1 MRRRR
6 RGINETATS
15 PTHKALELGSPLS
28 APNPFQLQVMDLPGL
43 RQPGVPVRRGSAVVC
58 IAGPRLYPDCPDK
71 GAGQPRAALCY
82 SPPTSPID
90 PLFDDRSL
98 AATTRRLDDSTTRR
112 TDSNEAVALDAMRR
126 LRHGTSLTSEG
137 SAGDANAPAQ
147 EDEQPPEYILK
158 ELYVPPAA
166 PEGSSTEQPELI
178 DLVFVHG
185 LGGNLRT
192 TWKVEGTAEPWFS
205 KPEFLGSLD
214 HSVRVLSF
222 GYNAN
227 RFGDVANTRIIH
239 HANALLRNLVLKRLD
254 NPNRPI
260 IFIAHS
266 LGGLVVKRAILLCAT
281 NNDWSAIK
289 NSTKSIIFMGTPHMG
304 SEKAEDLVVVQK
316 LASLIKF
323 QSPVATNLTKEL
335 KTFSNAVQDINMEFT
350 IDVHRS
356 IELLCCYESHPQR
369 LPSGSEIIVP
379 QWSAVLQGVDNIDLN
394 CHHSGLSKFRSPT
407 EPRFELFWG
416 EVQRLAR
423 KATAPPQKLL
433 KVPTWTDEETAVE
446 PTPARARQV
455 VPSRRRHEVA
465 QKGVKPSRAS
475 IIRSSADEILKEV
488 RSRIAV
494 ETPAQQESTVSPLK
508 TRDVAESIDPR
519 EFADY
524 TRQLRTV
531 TPENRGLDREPPHW
545 QTCQWILADPKFV
558 DWKESEEGSMLFV
571 TGNPGCGK
579 SNLAKYIQGVMEEPT
594 TEDSE
599 PSLVVSF
606 YCDSLESS
614 RVNPPILDLVVRSLL
629 SKQRTMSRP
638 VRQKLTS
645 LLENFIPDRQ
655 KTHTVVENDLDKRFN
670 HLMEVVQTLVMDQNG
685 VPACL
690 IIDGLNQCEDTFILR
705 LLRGLDSIFRR
716 EGSKSNLKVLITSR
730 MADSIRGFALANSH
744 VEVTSETVEADIQR
758 VVDEEVDRII
768 MARQIATIAVTSVS
782 AVIVERSNGS
792 FLFAAS
798 VLKELWLIKD
808 TGANSVFTL
817 VTSCP
822 STMEA
827 IYQQDMD
834 RLEAERPDLF
844 RLVQILCIAKRAIRV
859 DEAREILRMQNPEI
873 TENYDLIG
881 DLTRMCQR
889 LVKFGGEDTL
899 ELLHQTLY
907 DFIINTYEVSLIHE
921 AFAEICL
928 QYLSGLNWEEV
939 LEFSLRYRSR
949 RNRRHQ
955 VDVRYP
961 LLDYACPWMGYHW
974 RHAGAAAIPKAWD
987 LWDFICS
994 ENGRNWQ
1001 RYSMPKRAV
1010 PSSLPPSLT
1019 RSVGSSDISSR
1030 STSVAS
1036 RTRSDISDSDDASS
1050 ASASDSSDSDD
1061 SDDSDGGSSSA
1072 SSSSAI
1078 SLRANQPVPPDSP
1091 KPPLVIL
1098 AQWDVDYILREL
1110 FFDALESTP
1119 RQLFH
1124 KFLSNVPYLAPR
1136 STGHSLADFKAM
1148 VNEVWDGT
1156 TAVHYA
1162 AAQTGKSLEVMLPYV
1177 NDIDLPDDD
1186 GATPLILAA
1195 ASGEIKGVTLLLE
1208 AGADIDHAD
1217 DWRQTALYSA
1227 LHSNSGEVVEILLQY
1242 GADPNIPAESGHTPL
1257 EVVVGKNHDEYA
1269 KILLE
1274 YHPDVTAPMTTGQ
1287 PPAFLASR
1295 LGSHEVLELLLPHID
1310 VDQVWD
1316 GERII
1321 HNACWRGLESVIK
1334 KLIKLGANLDDPPI
1348 CTPKATPVA
1357 LAAECGHNSILKALL
1372 GAGARVECPLPNMSA
1387 PLHIAAARGNFDAC
1401 RQLIRAG
1408 CNIEVESERNRT
1420 ALFVAT
1426 DANRPAVVELL
1437 VNHGANPDVP
1447 AYEPP
1452 LQIAADIGNLSLVT
1466 ILLAGRNFPDV
1477 DAKGETGETALGIAS
1492 TYGDL
1497 DMVSCLIDH
1506 GADPD
1511 LRSGQRLSNKPLQ
1524 LAAHGKHQDVMIE
1537 LLKRGADPFP
1547 EHPKES
1553 SPFHTACLE
1562 GYLNVV
1568 KTFFEVVDNDNDLV
1582 NFEWGWYG
1590 TPLLQAALGGRLEI
1604 VELLLGKGA
1613 DPDYKLQSKINNGK
1627 TLIHA
1632 AAEGGDI
1639 KVLEAILAVAQD
1651 PDLEVCDLKKRTPLY
1666 YACVEG
1672 RDEMVDYLLEKGV
1685 KSDVVLTTGENL
1697 TAGII
1702 DGGSAK
1708 ILDRVLE
1715 KHPDM
1720 DVDIPREDGKTPIF
1734 FAVMHGYDKIIKT
1747 LLERGA
1753 DANRRCNTGEFPL
1766 AEAIRYREK
1775 FSLQALLEHKGTDL
1789 TQLDVYGRGI
1799 LQISQQAGSHPMP
1812 GMILAA
1818 AKTPE
1823 LEATLTENRDMF
1835 GNNAYDPTRI
1845 DIKRGPSWQH
1855 CIETIRKD
1863 AESLLNDF
1871 SLRGPRWERLG
1882 KFFLQ
1887 LSAYSFAQIAL
1898 QRSVE
1903 AVEMTPLFLEH
1914 QDLLQ
1919 HGPVPELR
1927 GQIPEAG
1934 IPDVDVPVPC
1944 LLPGQ
1949 VTWDLTRGTETEESE
1964 SELGSDSDDE
1974 GEGHGHLRSRKNS
1987 MDAIPEEA
1995 IEDGGSEDERSQGGR
2010 TEGRMFEEEKH
2021 EEATHDDEISQVSID
2036 TGFAMAPR
2044 VIEVETPTSPTKVS
2058 ERDAFEDPLPDG
2070 LRRAPSDLS
2079 LEEGEVEDEGE
2090 KEATALIHVPA
2101 EDEYVELTEEQLREF
2116 LDAVLRTFTLE
2127 RTPDTLAKWRFS
2139 PDSWKLEYDD
2149 LARAFLGGADADT
2162 MPDLLRPKRGMDPIE
2177 PLSDAYEFLAAVA
2190 FLLPAVPLTYVLT
2203 QIPFTS
2209 YERRAMRK
2217 RRQLQKL
2224 RSFCTPVVA
2233 SEPDAG
2239 MDRRNPPQGFYGD
2252 IYNLRFNNDDDERA
2266 FWADADTTPVRTPAS
2281 PGDSRESTPGNPRS
2295 PFSVGERPTPG
2306 NSRAGRSPFGG
2317 GGEQSASG
2325 NGRAG
2330 RAPVGGARRSTFG
2343 GLFPDRGTPG
2353 RERYPPSGSNLSGR
2367 NPYGSSGNDLAGPSR
2382 ERYPT
2387 PGNDRAGRD
2396 TLSRELYR
2404 SPRDNPASRTPFSSY
2419 GNDFAGRESPSRD
2432 LYRSPRDNPTSRT
2445 PFSTSRLPLLGG
2457 TGLAPLIG
2465 AGSTPGS
2472 ARASSGNI
2480 CAICQEPTRRDEGI
2494 FCAPCREMAEAPT
2507 PPSQP
2512 SSGGARPSSGNTCAI
2527 CAEPISQGQGI
2538 FCTRCRGIVGTSSAA
2553 GRTPSRTAR
2562 ESSPGGICAVC
2573 EDPIGP
2579 GQDPYCTTCRR
2590 LAGAPTPIRWLP
2602 SPRPRTTRERSVQA
2616 DVDMAAPDFVEMDE
2630 VSWRAE
2636 LEANDVA
2643 PRANTGRRRR
2653 RPLPPPPPL
2662 PTSPTS
2668 RRRGALFRSPVLT
2681 QREQLVAETSMD
2693 DDLYVDRRMEEDLN
2707 STREMSDSH
2716 QSMDEWRDE
2725 RYVSDPLNPGYIA
2738 RWAERERERE
2748 RER

>member
-1 MRRRR
+1 
-6 RGINETATS
+6 
-15 PTHKALELGSPLS
+15 
-28 APNPFQLQVMDLPGL
+28 
-43 RQPGVPVRRGSAVVC
+43 
-58 IAGPRLYPDCPDK
+58 
-71 GAGQPRAALCY
+71 
-82 SPPTSPID
+82 
-90 PLFDDRSL
+90 
-98 AATTRRLDDSTTRR
+98 
-112 TDSNEAVALDAMRR
+112 MRR
-126 LRHGTSLTSEG
+126 LRHGTSLASDG
-137 SAGDANAPAQ
+137 SAGDANAPTQ

-158 ELYVPPAA
+158 EMYVPPAA
-166 PEGSSTEQPELI
+166 PEGSSAEQPELI

-192 TWKVEGTAEPWFS
+192 TWKVEGTPEPWFS

-323 QSPVATNLTKEL
+323 QAPVATNLTKEL

-394 CHHSGLSKFRSPT
+394 CHHSGLSKFRSPN

-416 EVQRLAR
+416 EVRRLVR

-433 KVPTWTDEETAVE
+433 KVPTWTDEETTSE

-455 VPSRRRHEVA
+455 VPPRRRHEVA

-508 TRDVAESIDPR
+508 TRDVVENIDPR

-545 QTCQWILADPKFV
+545 QTCQWILTDPKFME
-558 DWKESEEGSMLFV
+558 WKESEEGSMLFV

-594 TEDSE
+594 TEDAE
-599 PSLVVSF
+599 PNLVVSF

-629 SKQRTMSRP
+629 SKQRTISRP

-690 IIDGLNQCEDTFILR
+690 IIDGLDQCEDIFILR

-716 EGSKSNLKVLITSR
+716 QGSKSNLKVLITSR

-744 VEVTSETVEADIQR
+744 IEVTSETVEADIQR
-758 VVDEEVDRII
+758 VVDEEVDRIM

-859 DEAREILRMQNPEI
+859 GEAREILRMQNPDI

-921 AFAEICL
+921 SFAEICL

-939 LEFSLRYRSR
+939 LEFSGRYRSV
-949 RNRRHQ
+949 RNRRYQ
-955 VDVRYP
+955 VDMRYP
-961 LLDYACPWMGYHW
+961 LMDYACPWMGYHW

-994 ENGRNWQ
+994 DNGRNWQ
-1001 RYSMPKRAV
+1001 LYAMPKRAG
-1010 PSSLPPSLT
+1010 PSSLPPPPTPS
-1019 RSVGSSDISSR
+1019 SVSSEFSSR
-1030 STSVAS
+1030 SASVVS
-1036 RTRSDISDSDDASS
+1036 RTRSDLSSSDDASS
-1050 ASASDSSDSDD
+1050 ASASDSDD
-1061 SDDSDGGSSSA
+1061 SDRESSSA
-1072 SSSSAI
+1072 SSSSVT
-1078 SLRANQPVPPDSP
+1078 SLRASQPAPPEIP

-1098 AQWDVDYILREL
+1098 AQWDVDCILREL

-1119 RQLFH
+1119 RQVFH
-1124 KFLSNVPYLAPR
+1124 KFLSKVPYLAPR

-1177 NDIDLPDDD
+1177 NDINLPDDD

-1195 ASGEIKGVTLLLE
+1195 ASGEIKGVSLLLE

-1217 DWRQTALYSA
+1217 DWSQTALYSA
-1227 LHSNSGEVVEILLQY
+1227 LHSNSGEVVELLLKY

-1269 KILLE
+1269 KILLD

-1310 VDQVWD
+1310 IDQVWD

-1334 KLIKLGANLDDPPI
+1334 KLIKLGANLNDPPI
-1348 CTPKATPVA
+1348 GTPKATPVA

-1372 GAGARVECPLPNMSA
+1372 SAGAKFECPLPNMSA
-1387 PLHIAAARGNFDAC
+1387 PLHIAAARGNVDAC

-1408 CNIEVESERNRT
+1408 CNIEAESERNRT

-1437 VNHGANPDVP
+1437 VNHGANPDTP
-1447 AYEPP
+1447 EYEPP
-1452 LQIAADIGNLSLVT
+1452 LQIAADIGNLDLLK

-1477 DAKGETGETALGIAS
+1477 DAKGDTGETALGIAAG
-1492 TYGDL
+1492 YGDL

-1506 GADPD
+1506 GADPN

-1524 LAAHGKHQDVMIE
+1524 LAAHGKRQNVMIE
-1537 LLKRGADPFP
+1537 LLKRGADPLP

-1562 GYLNVV
+1562 GYLDVV
-1568 KTFFEVVDNDNDLV
+1568 ETFFEVVDNTDELI

-1604 VELLLGKGA
+1604 VELLLSKGA

-1627 TLIHA
+1627 TMIHA

-1639 KVLEAILAVAQD
+1639 KVLEAILAVAKES
-1651 PDLEVCDLKKRTPLY
+1651 DLEVCDLKQRTPLY

-1702 DGGSAK
+1702 DGGSAQ
-1708 ILDRVLE
+1708 ILNRVLE

-1734 FAVMHGYDKIIKT
+1734 FAVMHGHDKIIKT

-1775 FSLQALLEHKGTDL
+1775 NSLRALLGHKSTDL
-1789 TQLDVYGRGI
+1789 TQLDVYGRGA
-1799 LQISQQAGSHPMP
+1799 LQIAQQAGSHPMP
-1812 GMILAA
+1812 GMILSA

-1823 LEATLTENRDMF
+1823 LEAFLTENRDMF
-1835 GNNAYDPTRI
+1835 GNNAYDSTRI
-1845 DIKRGPSWQH
+1845 DIKRKPSWEH

-1863 AESLLNDF
+1863 AQSLLDDF
-1871 SLRGPRWERLG
+1871 ALRGPRWERLG

-1914 QDLLQ
+1914 QVHCRLCLDLIASVRYTCRTCCNTDLCLGCVGRYPKLGFRMWSCQ
-1919 HGPVPELR
+1919 YHVYYPVR
-1927 GQIPEAG
+1927 
-1934 IPDVDVPVPC
+1934 
-1944 LLPGQ
+1944 LPGTSHEALKP
-1949 VTWDLTRGTETEESE
+1949 VWGRRGSLDSVEAVRADVLSVIAEESE
-1964 SELGSDSDDE
+1964 SESGDE
-1974 GEGHGHLRSRKNS
+1974 KEGHEQIGNY
-1987 MDAIPEEA
+1987 EA
-1995 IEDGGSEDERSQGGR
+1995 GLDVIMEKVTEDERSENGKYEEKEH
-2010 TEGRMFEEEKH
+2010 EGEKH
-2021 EEATHDDEISQVSID
+2021 EKKTHDDETPHEAID
-2036 TGFAMAPR
+2036 AGGAMAPEK
-2044 VIEVETPTSPTKVS
+2044 IESEKPASPTTIS
-2058 ERDAFEDPLPDG
+2058 ERDAFADPLPDV
-2070 LRRAPSDLS
+2070 LRRASSDMS
-2079 LEEGEVEDEGE
+2079 LEEGEVEDDDE
-2090 KEATALIHVPA
+2090 EATALIHLPA
-2101 EDEYVELTEEQLREF
+2101 RDEYVELTEEQLREF

-2127 RTPDTLAKWRFS
+2127 RTPDSLAKWDFS
-2139 PDSWKLEYDD
+2139 TDTWKLEYSER
-2149 LARAFLGGADADT
+2149 ARAHPGGPDADT
-2162 MPDLLRPKRGMDPIE
+2162 MPELLRPPRGLGSIE
-2177 PLSDAYEFLAAVA
+2177 PLSDAYEFLAPLA
-2190 FLLPAVPLTYVLT
+2190 FLFAAVPLNYALT
-2203 QIPFTS
+2203 QIPFMP

-2224 RSFCTPVVA
+2224 VSKVIR
-2233 SEPDAG
+2233 
-2239 MDRRNPPQGFYGD
+2239 
-2252 IYNLRFNNDDDERA
+2252 
-2266 FWADADTTPVRTPAS
+2266 
-2281 PGDSRESTPGNPRS
+2281 
-2295 PFSVGERPTPG
+2295 
-2306 NSRAGRSPFGG
+2306 
-2317 GGEQSASG
+2317 
-2325 NGRAG
+2325 
-2330 RAPVGGARRSTFG
+2330 
-2343 GLFPDRGTPG
+2343 
-2353 RERYPPSGSNLSGR
+2353 
-2367 NPYGSSGNDLAGPSR
+2367 
-2382 ERYPT
+2382 
-2387 PGNDRAGRD
+2387 
-2396 TLSRELYR
+2396 
-2404 SPRDNPASRTPFSSY
+2404 
-2419 GNDFAGRESPSRD
+2419 
-2432 LYRSPRDNPTSRT
+2432 
-2445 PFSTSRLPLLGG
+2445 
-2457 TGLAPLIG
+2457 
-2465 AGSTPGS
+2465 
-2472 ARASSGNI
+2472 
-2480 CAICQEPTRRDEGI
+2480 PTRRIGELMSSIDE
-2494 FCAPCREMAEAPT
+2494 
-2507 PPSQP
+2507 
-2512 SSGGARPSSGNTCAI
+2512 
-2527 CAEPISQGQGI
+2527 
-2538 FCTRCRGIVGTSSAA
+2538 
-2553 GRTPSRTAR
+2553 
-2562 ESSPGGICAVC
+2562 
-2573 EDPIGP
+2573 
-2579 GQDPYCTTCRR
+2579 
-2590 LAGAPTPIRWLP
+2590 
-2602 SPRPRTTRERSVQA
+2602 
-2616 DVDMAAPDFVEMDE
+2616 
-2630 VSWRAE
+2630 
-2636 LEANDVA
+2636 
-2643 PRANTGRRRR
+2643 
-2653 RPLPPPPPL
+2653 
-2662 PTSPTS
+2662 
-2668 RRRGALFRSPVLT
+2668 
-2681 QREQLVAETSMD
+2681 
-2693 DDLYVDRRMEEDLN
+2693 
-2707 STREMSDSH
+2707 
-2716 QSMDEWRDE
+2716 
-2725 RYVSDPLNPGYIA
+2725 
-2738 RWAERERERE
+2738 
-2748 RER
+2748 